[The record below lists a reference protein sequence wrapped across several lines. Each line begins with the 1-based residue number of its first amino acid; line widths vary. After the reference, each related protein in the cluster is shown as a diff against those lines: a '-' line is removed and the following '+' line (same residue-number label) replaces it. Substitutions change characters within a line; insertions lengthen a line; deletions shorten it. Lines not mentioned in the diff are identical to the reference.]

1 MTPPP
6 PFKAKQDKFMTKTSY
21 SVPDWYTAS
30 QLNEPFS
37 QKTFVFGASSAVTH
51 SISWSIERNLPFEES
66 PKEPLAEVKIVASL
80 FNDQATSDVI
90 FIIQNPRKN
99 STAEEQIYAHSPLY
113 SM

>member
-37 QKTFVFGASSAVTH
+37 QKT